1 MTRYIFKETQKK
13 HSGVKIKW
21 KKKKKNT
28 EYFMVK
34 VVNLRNLEA

>member
-13 HSGVKIKW
+13 YSGVKIKW
-21 KKKKKNT
+21 QKKKNT